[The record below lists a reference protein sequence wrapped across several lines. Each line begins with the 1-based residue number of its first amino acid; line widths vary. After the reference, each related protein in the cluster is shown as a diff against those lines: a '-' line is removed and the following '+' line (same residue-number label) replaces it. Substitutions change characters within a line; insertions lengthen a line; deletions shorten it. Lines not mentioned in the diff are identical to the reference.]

1 MSAGLVNFTLFIFSS
16 FTLVGLFCLP
26 ATTTTTTTTTTTI
39 YFAPPSK
46 ITLHDF
52 LKYINIMA
60 QVTRNSED

>member
-1 MSAGLVNFTLFIFSS
+1 M
-16 FTLVGLFCLP
+16 
-26 ATTTTTTTTTTTI
+26 TTTTI

-52 LKYINIMA
+52 FKYINIMA